1 MRQDHRVHDPIALG
15 RSVVVGLGDA
25 APGEWSSC
33 ERIRVAAVKGEIAD
47 ELGAAWRERR
57 SVTIELT
64 PGLGLDDPEV
74 PPAEAITDRQPWEW
88 SADLDL
94 VADRLHHGLWANS
107 IGARA
112 GSSQQRWRWAEL
124 ACTLGATRTDTGG
137 DVVLPD
143 GTLAVCDGG
152 PLDVALSDRGGV
164 PVLHR
169 ISLEHGMLRPLG
181 ANDPLGVRLAPDQ
194 LEAVAEPGATVRVIA
209 PAGSGKTRVLTER
222 ARLLLQG
229 WGLPPAAVALVAYN
243 TRAAN
248 EMKTRL
254 ADVGG
259 VQVRTLNALGLRLC
273 GRRSTVEEV
282 EVRRLLGDL
291 VRFPRR
297 SETDPLAPW
306 LKALG
311 RVRLGLADPET
322 VEGELPDVS
331 DLERVARAYRAQ
343 LAEQEI
349 VDFDEQ
355 VTGAVER
362 LLGDPAFRQRA
373 QRSAR
378 VLLVDEFQDLTPA
391 HLLLIKL
398 LSGPAGAVFAVG
410 DDDQT
415 IYGYAGA
422 TPRWLVDFGHWFPGA
437 ALHSLEVN
445 YRCPAP
451 VVLAASNLLTRNA
464 VRVEK
469 VIRAGPSKDAQAS
482 DDKCLSILAGDDG
495 PATRAAHRVRDLLDG
510 GALPADVAVLARVNA
525 SLAPVQV
532 LLRNDGVP
540 VNGGVSR
547 QFLQRGGVRAAL
559 AWLTV
564 ATAPDRALPGAL
576 LRDVARRPKRGMSS
590 SLLDLLGK
598 QRSVDG
604 LASLAGWLDAK
615 GSDREAGKVRD
626 LAEDLRHVR
635 KAAESGTTAEV
646 LAVLRSQI
654 GEGGLDASATALDQ
668 WSYGAVAAHG
678 DDLDALG
685 ELADLE
691 SDAGRFPAWLSEQLN
706 APDDLDGV
714 TLASIHAVK
723 GREWPHVV
731 VHHVTAGLMP
741 HRLAED
747 IEEERRVFHV
757 ALTRCRSS
765 ASIIPGSL
773 PSPFLLEL
781 ARPGKPMAPAKT
793 PDVTAGRVRE
803 AGSRPAP
810 LTRQTAA
817 KAEMLVAAVGSRF
830 SHRGHDHEVVALS
843 TDGARALL
851 GGGPAV
857 TAVAFGT
864 PVTVEGRPALLAHPR
879 IAEAWDGLRAWRAE
893 RAKAAGKPAF
903 VVFDDK
909 TLRLVAAVLPTN
921 EAGLL
926 AINGIG
932 PAKLESYGDELIAI
946 AEQFRTS

>member
-1 MRQDHRVHDPIALG
+1 MSDLIALG

-25 APGEWSSC
+25 APSEWSTC
-33 ERIRVAAVKGEIAD
+33 ERIRVARVNREIAD
-47 ELGAAWRERR
+47 ELEAAWRERR

-74 PPAEAITDRQPWEW
+74 PPAETITDRQPWEW

-94 VADRLHHGLWANS
+94 VSERLHHSVWANS
-107 IGARA
+107 IDARA
-112 GSSQQRWRWAEL
+112 GSSHQRWHWAEV
-124 ACTLGATRTDTGG
+124 ACRLGAIRTDAGG
-137 DVVLPD
+137 DVVLPN
-143 GTLAVCDGG
+143 GTVVVCDGG
-152 PLDVALSDRGGV
+152 PLDIALSDRVDV

-169 ISLEHGMLRPLG
+169 ISLEHATLQPLG
-181 ANDPLGVRLAPDQ
+181 ANDPVGVRLTPDQ
-194 LEAVAEPGATVRVIA
+194 LEAVAEPGATARVIA

-222 ARLLLQG
+222 ARLLLQR
-229 WGLPPAAVALVAYN
+229 WGLPPAAVTLVAYN

-254 ADVGG
+254 ADVDG

-273 GRRSTVEEV
+273 GRRSTIEEV
-282 EVRRLLGDL
+282 DVRRLLGNL
-291 VRFPRR
+291 VKVPRR

-311 RVRLGLADPET
+311 RVRLGLAGPAT
-322 VEGELPDVS
+322 VEDELPDVS
-331 DLERVARAYRAQ
+331 DLERVARVYRGQ
-343 LAEQEI
+343 LAEQEV

-355 VTGAVER
+355 VTGAIER
-362 LLGDPAFRQRA
+362 LLGDPAFRLRA

-391 HLLLIKL
+391 HLLLIRL
-398 LSGPAGAVFAVG
+398 LSRPAGAVFAVG

-451 VVLAASNLLTRNA
+451 VVAAASNLLTRNA
-464 VRVEK
+464 VRVAK
-469 VIRAGPSKDAQAS
+469 VIRAGRSEDTQAGNG
-482 DDKCLSILAGDDG
+482 KCLSILPGNDG
-495 PATRAAHRVRDLLDG
+495 PATRAAHRVRALLDG
-510 GALPADVAVLARVNA
+510 GAIPTDVAVLARVNA

-532 LLRNDGVP
+532 LLRNDRVP
-540 VNGGVSR
+540 VNGGVR
-547 QFLQRGGVRAAL
+547 GQFLQRGGVRAAL

-564 ATAPDRALPGAL
+564 ATAPDWALPGSV
-576 LRDVARRPKRGMSS
+576 LRDVARRPKRGMSR
-590 SLLDLLGK
+590 SLLDLVGK
-598 QRSVDG
+598 QRSVHG
-604 LASLAGWLDAK
+604 LVSLADWLEGK

-626 LAEDLRHVR
+626 LADDLKKVR
-635 KAAESGTTAEV
+635 KAAENGTTGDV

-668 WSYGAVAAHG
+668 WSHGAISAHG

-691 SDAGRFPAWLSEQLN
+691 SDASRFPAWLFEQLN
-706 APDDLDGV
+706 VPDDVDGV

-723 GREWPHVV
+723 GREWPHVL
-731 VHHVTAGLMP
+731 VHHATSGLIP

-747 IEEERRVFHV
+747 VEEERRVFHV

-765 ASIIPGSL
+765 ASIIPGSP

-781 ARPGKPMAPAKT
+781 AQPGKPMALDGT
-793 PDVTAGRVRE
+793 PDFTATRVR
-803 AGSRPAP
+803 AGNSRPVS
-810 LTRQTAA
+810 LTRQAAA
-817 KAEMLVAAVGSRF
+817 KAEMLAAAVGSRF
-830 SHRGHDHEVVALS
+830 THRGHDCGIVELTTNGV
-843 TDGARALL
+843 RALL
-851 GGGPAV
+851 GGGPAI
-857 TAVAFGT
+857 TTVAFGT
-864 PVTVEGRPALLAHPR
+864 SVTIEGRPAVLAHPR
-879 IAEAWDGLRAWRAE
+879 FAEAWEGLRTWRAE
-893 RAKAAGKPAF
+893 RAKVAGKPAF

-926 AINGIG
+926 AISGIG

-946 AEQFRTS
+946 AAQFRTS

>member
-1 MRQDHRVHDPIALG
+1 MLPNG
-15 RSVVVGLGDA
+15 TVV
-25 APGEWSSC
+25 
-33 ERIRVAAVKGEIAD
+33 
-47 ELGAAWRERR
+47 
-57 SVTIELT
+57 
-64 PGLGLDDPEV
+64 
-74 PPAEAITDRQPWEW
+74 
-88 SADLDL
+88 
-94 VADRLHHGLWANS
+94 
-107 IGARA
+107 
-112 GSSQQRWRWAEL
+112 
-124 ACTLGATRTDTGG
+124 
-137 DVVLPD
+137 
-143 GTLAVCDGG
+143 VCDGG
-152 PLDVALSDRGGV
+152 PLDIALSDRIGM

-169 ISLEHGMLRPLG
+169 ISLEHGMLQPLG
-181 ANDPLGVRLAPDQ
+181 ANDPVGVRLAPDQ
-194 LEAVAEPGATVRVIA
+194 LEAVAEPGATARVIA

-254 ADVGG
+254 ADVDG

-273 GRRSTVEEV
+273 GRRSTIEEV
-282 EVRRLLGDL
+282 DVRRLLGNL
-291 VRFPRR
+291 VKVPRR

-311 RVRLGLADPET
+311 RVRLGLAGPAT
-322 VEGELPDVS
+322 VEDELPDVS
-331 DLERVARAYRAQ
+331 DLERVARVYRAQ
-343 LAEQEI
+343 LAEQEV

-355 VTGAVER
+355 VTGAIER
-362 LLGDPAFRQRA
+362 LLGDPVFRLRA

-391 HLLLIKL
+391 HLLLTRL

-451 VVLAASNLLTRNA
+451 VVAAASNLLTRNA
-464 VRVEK
+464 VRVAK
-469 VIRAGPSKDAQAS
+469 VIRAGRPEDPQAGNR
-482 DDKCLSILAGDDG
+482 KCLSILSGNDG
-495 PATRAAHRVRDLLDG
+495 PATRAAHQVRALLDG
-510 GALPADVAVLARVNA
+510 GAIPTDVAVLARVNA

-532 LLRNDGVP
+532 LLLNDRVP
-540 VNGGVSR
+540 VNGGVR
-547 QFLQRGGVRAAL
+547 GQFLQRSGVRAAL

-564 ATAPDRALPGAL
+564 ATAPDWALPGPV
-576 LRDVARRPKRGMSS
+576 LRDVARRPRRGMSRP
-590 SLLDLLGK
+590 LLDLVGK
-598 QRSVDG
+598 QRSVHG
-604 LASLAGWLDAK
+604 LASLADWLEGK

-626 LAEDLRHVR
+626 LADDLKKVR
-635 KAAESGTTAEV
+635 KTAETGTTAEV

-654 GEGGLDASATALDQ
+654 GEGGLDASATALDK
-668 WSYGAVAAHG
+668 WSHGAISAHG

-691 SDAGRFPAWLSEQLN
+691 SDASRFPAWLFEQLN
-706 APDDLDGV
+706 APDDVDGV

-723 GREWPHVV
+723 GREWAHVL
-731 VHHVTAGLMP
+731 VHHATLGLMP

-747 IEEERRVFHV
+747 VEEERRVFHV

-765 ASIIPGSL
+765 ASIIPGSP

-781 ARPGKPMAPAKT
+781 AQPGKPMALDRT
-793 PDVTAGRVRE
+793 PDFTATRVRE
-803 AGSRPAP
+803 ANSRPAS
-810 LTRQTAA
+810 LTREAAA
-817 KAEMLVAAVGSRF
+817 KAEMLAAAVGSRF
-830 SHRGHDHEVVALS
+830 THRGHDCGIVELTTNGV
-843 TDGARALL
+843 RALL
-851 GGGPAV
+851 GGGPAI
-857 TAVAFGT
+857 TSIAFGT
-864 PVTVEGRPALLAHPR
+864 SVTVEGRPAVLAHPR
-879 IAEAWDGLRAWRAE
+879 FAEAWEGLRTWRAE
-893 RAKAAGKPAF
+893 RAKVAGKPAF

-921 EAGLL
+921 ESGLL
-926 AINGIG
+926 AISGIG

>member
-1 MRQDHRVHDPIALG
+1 MPDPIVLG
-15 RSVVVGLGDA
+15 RSVVVGLGEA

-33 ERIRVAAVKGEIAD
+33 NRIRVAAVNQEIAD

-57 SVTIELT
+57 SLTIELT

-94 VADRLHHGLWANS
+94 VAERLHHGMWANS
-107 IGARA
+107 IDARA
-112 GSSQQRWRWAEL
+112 GSSHRRWYSAEL
-124 ACTLGATRTDTGG
+124 ACNLGATRTDAGG

-152 PLDVALSDRGGV
+152 PLDVALPDRVGV

-169 ISLEHGMLRPLG
+169 ISLEHGMLQPLG
-181 ANDPLGVRLAPDQ
+181 ANEPVGVLLAPDQ
-194 LEAVAEPGATVRVIA
+194 LEAVAEPGVTARVIA

-229 WGLPPAAVALVAYN
+229 WGLPPAAVALFAYN

-254 ADVGG
+254 ADLAG

-273 GRRSTVEEV
+273 GRRSTIEEV
-282 EVRRLLGDL
+282 DVRRMLGNL
-291 VRFPRR
+291 VKFPKR

-322 VEGELPDVS
+322 VEDELPDVS
-331 DLERVARAYRAQ
+331 DLERVARVYRAQ
-343 LAEQEI
+343 LAEHEV

-355 VTGAVER
+355 VTGAIER

-391 HLLLIKL
+391 HLLLIRL

-422 TPRWLVDFGHWFPGA
+422 TPRWLVDFGHWFHGA

-451 VVLAASNLLTRNA
+451 VVAAASNLLTRNA
-464 VRVEK
+464 VRVAK
-469 VIRAGPSKDAQAS
+469 VIHAGPSEDAQAS
-482 DDKCLSILAGDDG
+482 DRECLLILPGDDG

-510 GALPADVAVLARVNA
+510 GALPTDVAVLARVNA

-547 QFLQRGGVRAAL
+547 QFLQRGGVRTAL

-564 ATAPDRALPGAL
+564 ATAPDWALPGPV
-576 LRDVARRPKRGMSS
+576 LRDVARRPKRGMSR
-590 SLLDLLGK
+590 SLLDLVGK
-598 QRSVDG
+598 QRSIDG

-615 GSDREAGKVRD
+615 GSDREAVKVRD
-626 LAEDLRHVR
+626 LADDLKQVR
-635 KAAESGTTAEV
+635 KAAENGTTAEV
-646 LAVLRSQI
+646 LTVLRSRI

-668 WSYGAVAAHG
+668 WSHGAISAHG

-691 SDAGRFPAWLSEQLN
+691 SDASRFPAWLSEQLN
-706 APDDLDGV
+706 APDDVDGV

-731 VHHVTAGLMP
+731 VHHATLGLMP

-765 ASIIPGSL
+765 ASIIPGSA

-781 ARPGKPMAPAKT
+781 ARPGRPVAPAGT
-793 PDVTAGRVRE
+793 PDVTATRIRE
-803 AGSRPAP
+803 ASSRPAS
-810 LTRQTAA
+810 LTRQAAA
-817 KAEMLVAAVGSRF
+817 KAEMLAAAVGWRF
-830 SHRGHDHEVVALS
+830 THRGHDCEIAALS
-843 TDGARALL
+843 TNGVRALL
-851 GGGPAV
+851 GGGPAI
-857 TAVAFGT
+857 TTVAFGT
-864 PVTVEGRPALLAHPR
+864 PVTVEGRPAVLAHPR
-879 IAEAWDGLRAWRAE
+879 FAEAWDGLRTWRAE

-909 TLRLVAAVLPTN
+909 TLRLVAAILPTN

-926 AINGIG
+926 AISGIG